1 MRDAAM
7 ADERGRK
14 AEEALL
20 LALACGATVDGAA
33 HQAGLSE
40 RTAYRRLADKNFQ
53 RRLREMRADMVQRA
67 AGALTATSAEAVRA
81 LLELLKS
88 SSPAAVRLRA
98 ARAVIELG
106 CKLRDHVDVAERVKA
121 LEVRLD
127 ALLDDSARPG
137 DA

>member
-1 MRDAAM
+1 MREAAM
-7 ADERGRK
+7 ADGRGRK

-20 LALACGATVDGAA
+20 LALACGATVEGAA
-33 HQAGLSE
+33 RQAGLSE
-40 RTAYRRLADKNFQ
+40 RSAYRRLADKDFQ
-53 RRLREMRADMVQRA
+53 RRLRELRADMVQRT

-88 SSPAAVRLRA
+88 SSPAPARLGA